1 MKTKLISENYENCL
15 EATELGNEIIQP
27 EKNKV
32 NIDSLKESHEE
43 FIKKQ

>member
-1 MKTKLISENYENCL
+1 MKTKLISENYHPRL
-15 EATELGNEIIQP
+15 EATQLGNEIIQP